1 MLTKTE
7 FLSLPVLY
15 KQLKKDT
22 ERVNNMRDRL
32 YTPKGLDTRDKV
44 QSSGGKSM
52 LAEIV
57 IDMQQKLDTRKADFN
72 RMKVEAAAMI
82 ADKLDDD
89 TALVIRLRYVEC
101 ISWSEIQ
108 AILDCS
114 PATLYRCRKTAIH
127 VLFNE

>member
-57 IDMQQKLDTRKADFN
+57 IDMQQKLDDRITDFN

>member
-7 FLSLPVLY
+7 FLSLPELY

-44 QSSGGKSM
+44 QSSGKSM

-57 IDMQQKLDTRKADFN
+57 IDMQQKLDARISDFN
-72 RMKVEAAAMI
+72 RMTAEAAAMI

>member
-7 FLSLPVLY
+7 FLSLPELY
-15 KQLKKDT
+15 KRLKKDT

-57 IDMQQKLDTRKADFN
+57 IDMQQKLDDRMADFN